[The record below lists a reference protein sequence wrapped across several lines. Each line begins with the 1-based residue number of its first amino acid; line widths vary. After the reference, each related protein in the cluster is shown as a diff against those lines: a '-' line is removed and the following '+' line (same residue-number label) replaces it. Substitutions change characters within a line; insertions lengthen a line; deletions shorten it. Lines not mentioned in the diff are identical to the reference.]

1 MDQTVRQA
9 PRRRPPRSVRRSLK
23 SKMLLAFFL
32 FFLLP
37 LATHAAWWAS
47 QNRAWNWSRAN
58 WSSSGILPPAA
69 SHPEAV
75 VHVLAGRTGGWK
87 GAFAHHTWVVIK
99 PAGATRY
106 TRYDVVGWGRPVRT
120 DNWAPD
126 SYWYSNRPA
135 VLVTLEAARAAE
147 AIGQI
152 ERAVADYPFS
162 ATGSYRAWPGPNSN
176 TFIAHIARA
185 VPELAAGLLPTAIG
199 KDFSPGLIYAGP
211 TPSGTGVQVSIKGL
225 LGLTI
230 AWVEGVELSVLG
242 AVAGVD
248 VRRPALKLPGWG
260 RIGLP

>member
-1 MDQTVRQA
+1 MDQIVGEV
-9 PRRRPPRSVRRSLK
+9 PRRRSPGRVRRSVTRKVLFAF
-23 SKMLLAFFL
+23 LLL
-32 FFLLP
+32 FVLP

-47 QNRAWNWSRAN
+47 HNRAWSWSSAN

-69 SHPEAV
+69 SEPDAV

-87 GAFAHHTWVVIK
+87 GAFAHHTWVVVK
-99 PAGATRY
+99 PAGASRY

-135 VLVTLEAARAAE
+135 ILVTLKGPRAAE

-162 ATGSYRAWPGPNSN
+162 APGSYRAWPGPNSN

-185 VPELAAGLLPTAIG
+185 VPELAPGLLPTAIG
-199 KDFSPGLIYAGP
+199 KDFSPGLFYAGRS
-211 TPSGTGVQVSIKGL
+211 PSGTGVQVSIRGL
-225 LGLTI
+225 FGVTI
-230 AWVEGVELSVLG
+230 GWVEGGEISLLG
-242 AVAGVD
+242 AVAGFD
-248 VRRPALKLPGWG
+248 VRRPAIKLPGWG